1 MDSIANN
8 SKVVIRAADIS
19 TAPLPTRISNLRRL
33 VTGVQRAPKF
43 PRGGAEI
50 CQKLH
55 FRPKVARSSEL
66 VCRERVLDV
75 GERCRGGLRNFAP
88 PPSYWG
94 PRLDSEHA
102 KCLDFVTLSC
112 YTYKGLNIA
121 HRRPDI

>member
-88 PPSYWG
+88 PPRTGG
-94 PRLDSEHA
+94 PASIRNTQSVWILSLSA
-102 KCLDFVTLSC
+102 VTH
-112 YTYKGLNIA
+112 T
-121 HRRPDI
+121 RD